1 VDEDQKDAPK
11 GSHIDLPFGLDEI
24 FRGLSSLH
32 AAYGVSVRVG
42 GHRAPVMGRVRSP
55 RVYPRPAGAGWSEPP
70 IDVFDEDDFYLV
82 VAELPGVTR
91 SDLQWNV
98 KNDRLLVLD
107 ATAGSRRYHAEVEL
121 NAPVDVQTAKT
132 SFENGVL
139 ELRLWKQLPR

>member
-1 VDEDQKDAPK
+1 
-11 GSHIDLPFGLDEI
+11 
-24 FRGLSSLH
+24 
-32 AAYGVSVRVG
+32 
-42 GHRAPVMGRVRSP
+42 M
-55 RVYPRPAGAGWSEPP
+55 
-70 IDVFDEDDFYLV
+70 FDEDDFYLV
-82 VAELPGVTR
+82 VAELPGVAR

-107 ATAGSRRYHAEVEL
+107 AAAASRKYHAEVEL